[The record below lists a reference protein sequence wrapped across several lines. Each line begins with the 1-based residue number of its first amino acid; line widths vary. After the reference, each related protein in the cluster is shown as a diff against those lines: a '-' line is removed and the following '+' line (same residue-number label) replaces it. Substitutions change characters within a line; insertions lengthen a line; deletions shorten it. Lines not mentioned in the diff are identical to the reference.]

1 MYPYANIDRE
11 TCIHDYIFE
20 QKHKKTHTHTHAH
33 TLCLRLLFACSRNG
47 AGSGDGCGSTS
58 ERHRLQVVASGL
70 DQLVEVARHNPG
82 DSKALNILSAVGCYD
97 G

>member
-1 MYPYANIDRE
+1 M
-11 TCIHDYIFE
+11 
-20 QKHKKTHTHTHAH
+20 
-33 TLCLRLLFACSRNG
+33 
-47 AGSGDGCGSTS
+47 
-58 ERHRLQVVASGL
+58 ASGL